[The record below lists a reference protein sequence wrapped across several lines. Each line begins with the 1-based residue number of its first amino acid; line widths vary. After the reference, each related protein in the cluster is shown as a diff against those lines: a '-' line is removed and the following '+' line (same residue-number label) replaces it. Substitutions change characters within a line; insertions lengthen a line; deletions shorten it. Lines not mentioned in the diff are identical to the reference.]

1 MRFTTTPFFSNA
13 HSLHRDGSNFS
24 NQSPS
29 QAGANVISGKDT
41 ALQSFLA
48 FPFTSDEVYQVGACL
63 LRCLRLLLKLL
74 GKQGL
79 ADVLAHGAKSGKT
92 DGEKAETVLR
102 TQLFYFNR
110 VTGQHLTVED
120 VRSHQNTVD
129 SQNPIGAMDLSP
141 PSANSGDSETRLLTF
156 AELTLLIQQGKTDN
170 IPNNKVIPETLNVS
184 LSYDQTLHTR
194 LSRSSRTDLPALL

>member
-1 MRFTTTPFFSNA
+1 M
-13 HSLHRDGSNFS
+13 DGSNFS

-48 FPFTSDEVYQVGACL
+48 FPFTSDEVYQ
-63 LRCLRLLLKLL
+63 
-74 GKQGL
+74 QGL

-170 IPNNKVIPETLNVS
+170 IPNNKVIPETLNDGPPS
-184 LSYDQTLHTR
+184 TSI
-194 LSRSSRTDLPALL
+194 ALVRKKPWEADS